1 MRTAIFLFLLT
12 LAACSP
18 SAPEIFLPV
27 GDIKPP
33 SLIKAGQSGPDAFDI
48 LFDEDIEPVADS
60 FSFLP
65 TATMAKPKASGS
77 LLTVSLEPA
86 AKAGEPC
93 SLSGEARDASGNT
106 TRFLFSF
113 VGYNGNPVP
122 LRLNEV
128 QPGKNSSA
136 SNLHRDYIEF
146 VAMEGG
152 NLGGVQVQWASSV
165 KVMSFVFP
173 PCNVAEG
180 EVVVLHCSPEGLP
193 GEVNEAGSDLTLSEG
208 VDASAEGRDFWT
220 DSGGI
225 PDETGLIL
233 LRPRE
238 GHPPVECLFFASSA
252 KTGAVDA
259 LKFFSLLG
267 EAAEESLWPCSS
279 PPLWEEGFIWKSSTS
294 KPLHR
299 MLEGEVG
306 PSQWYVGDSGS
317 QSPGLVPPS
326 NSSRGSKKSKGGME
340 KLG

>member
-1 MRTAIFLFLLT
+1 MKTVMLLSFLM

-18 SAPEIFLPV
+18 NPSEIFLPV

-33 SLIKAGQSGPDAFDI
+33 SLIKAGQSGPDAFEI
-48 LFDEDIEPVADS
+48 LFDEDVEPVVGS
-60 FSFLP
+60 FGFLP
-65 TATMAKPKASGS
+65 ENTVAKPGAVGS
-77 LLTVSLEPA
+77 LLRVSLEPSA
-86 AKAGEPC
+86 QPGEAC

-113 VGYNGNPVP
+113 VGYNGNPAT

-146 VAMEGG
+146 VAVEKG

-165 KVMSFVFP
+165 KVMSYLFP
-173 PCNVAEG
+173 PCDVAKG
-180 EVVVLHCSPEGLP
+180 EIVVLHCTPEGIP
-193 GEVNEAGSDLTLSEG
+193 GEVNETGSDLRLSEG
-208 VDASAEGRDFWT
+208 VDASAAGRDFWT

-259 LKFFSLLG
+259 LKLCSLLE
-267 EAAEESLWPCSS
+267 EAAKESLWPCSS
-279 PPLWEEGFIWKSSTS
+279 PPLWEEGFLWKSSSS

-299 MLEGEVG
+299 RLEGGVG
-306 PSQWYVGDSGS
+306 QDQWYCGDSGT
-317 QSPGLVPPS
+317 QSPGFASASKP
-326 NSSRGSKKSKGGME
+326 SRGIKKSKESAKKTG
-340 KLG
+340 